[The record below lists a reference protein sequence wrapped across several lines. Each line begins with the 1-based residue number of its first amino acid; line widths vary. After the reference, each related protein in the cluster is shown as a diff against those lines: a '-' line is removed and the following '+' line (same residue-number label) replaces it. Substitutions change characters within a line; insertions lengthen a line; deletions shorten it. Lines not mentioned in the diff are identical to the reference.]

1 MGVECSLKIGQ
12 LHVEV
17 FFDDDAPAVNAKVE
31 VVGDREN
38 VVAVGYT
45 DGKGLWNCSAPP
57 AGKYSVVVDAG
68 MGHRTKVPIVVP
80 GVSSGQQ
87 TMSTET
93 RQQFTGFP
101 YLKVGLGLGAIFLFS
116 VAFLLAR
123 KMNREKGNGQG
134 TPGSF

>member
-1 MGVECSLKIGQ
+1 LKAGQ

-38 VVAVGYT
+38 VVAVGFA
-45 DGKGLWNCSAPP
+45 DSKGLWNCPAPP
-57 AGKYSVVVDAG
+57 SGMYSVVVDAG

-80 GVSSGQQ
+80 GVLSGQH
-87 TMSTET
+87 TISAET
-93 RQQFTGFP
+93 RQQLTVFP
-101 YLKVGLGLGAIFLFS
+101 YLKVGMGLGAIFLFS

-123 KMNREKGNGQG
+123 KKNREKGNGQG
-134 TPGSF
+134 TPGSI